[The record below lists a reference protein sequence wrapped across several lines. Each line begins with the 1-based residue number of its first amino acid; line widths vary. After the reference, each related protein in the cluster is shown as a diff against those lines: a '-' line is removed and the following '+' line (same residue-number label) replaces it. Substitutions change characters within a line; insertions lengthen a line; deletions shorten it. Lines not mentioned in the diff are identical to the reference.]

1 MSEISSIDLLAP
13 ELVADPYPALARLR
27 AESPVCWNERHGAW
41 LVTRFD
47 DVSAGFRDPR
57 LSSDRVGSFL
67 PERPAARREDPE
79 DDPTARILSN
89 WMEFKDPPDHT
100 RLRRLV
106 QKAFTPRTVESLRP
120 RIEEIV
126 EELLCDLAGAGRAD
140 FVRSFAYP
148 LPATVI
154 AEMLGV
160 PVQDRDLFKGW
171 SDDIL
176 GLVFGAGAS
185 DRHARARRGFGE
197 LEAYIDERLRRARA
211 RTREQR
217 SDDLLSALAA
227 AEEQGDVLSRDE
239 VIGTCV
245 LLLFGGHE
253 TTTNLLGTSLWL
265 LHRHPEVRER
275 LQREPGL
282 FPQAIEEFLRFD
294 GPSKMMV
301 RWPIEDLEL
310 RGRKIR
316 RGERVFLMQNAANRD
331 PEAFPEPDRLELARR
346 ANAHL
351 GFGFGI
357 HYCLGAPLA
366 RLEAQLALP
375 ALLRRFPELRV
386 ETDTPE
392 WNPTLLSR
400 GLRALPI
407 VVGAPSVS

>member
-1 MSEISSIDLLAP
+1 MSDVRSIDLLSP

-27 AESPVCWNERHGAW
+27 AEAPVCWSERHGAW
-41 LVTRFD
+41 IVTRFD

-67 PERPAARREDPE
+67 PDRPARRQDDAE

-106 QKAFTPRTVESLRP
+106 QKAFTPRTVDSLRP
-120 RIEEIV
+120 RVQAIV
-126 EELLCDLAGAGRAD
+126 EELLHELGQAGRGD

-148 LPATVI
+148 LPAIVI

-160 PVQDRDLFKGW
+160 PMEDRDLFKGW

-176 GLVFGAGAS
+176 GLVFGGGAS
-185 DRHARARRGFGE
+185 DRHARARRGFRE
-197 LEAYIDERLRRARA
+197 LEAYMDGMLRRFRA
-211 RTREQR
+211 APA
-217 SDDLLSALAA
+217 DNLLSALAA

-265 LHRHPEVRER
+265 LHRHPEALER
-275 LQREPGL
+275 LRRQPGL
-282 FPQAIEEFLRFD
+282 VPEALEEFLRYD

-331 PEAFPEPDRLELARR
+331 PEAFPEPDRLDVERR

-375 ALLRRFPELRV
+375 ALLQRFPRLRV

-400 GLRALPI
+400 GLRSLP
-407 VVGAPSVS
+407 VSTGAPSAP

>member
-1 MSEISSIDLLAP
+1 MSDAPSIDLLSP

-27 AESPVCWNERHGAW
+27 AEAPVCWSERHGAW

-67 PERPAARREDPE
+67 PDRPSARREAAE

-120 RIEEIV
+120 RVQEIV
-126 EELLCDLAGAGRAD
+126 EALLLDLARAGRAD
-140 FVRSFAYP
+140 LVRSFAYP
-148 LPATVI
+148 LPAIVI

-160 PVQDRDLFKGW
+160 PVEDRDLFKGW
-171 SDDIL
+171 SDDVL

-185 DRHARARRGFGE
+185 DRHVRARRGFRE
-197 LEAYIDERLRRARA
+197 LEAYMDGMLRRARA
-211 RTREQR
+211 HPA
-217 SDDLLSALAA
+217 DDLLSALAA

-253 TTTNLLGTSLWL
+253 TTTNLLGTSVWL
-265 LHRHPEVRER
+265 LHRHPEARER
-275 LQREPGL
+275 LRREPGL

-316 RGERVFLMQNAANRD
+316 RGERVFLLQNAANRD
-331 PEAFPEPDRLELARR
+331 PEAFSEPDRLDLSRR
-346 ANAHL
+346 PNAHL

-375 ALLRRFPELRV
+375 ALLRRFPDLRV

-400 GLRALPI
+400 GLRSLP
-407 VVGAPSVS
+407 VSTGAAAAA